1 MLVHVF
7 CMYLCEFIYSYRRAF
22 DVACFD
28 NSGNAK
34 TSIRGTSDSLGSTFF
49 LYLYYG
55 EKYKMIAIHYLINK
69 IKIYIMTVKKLCW
82 SVLTFLVVALMGMS
96 FVSCGSDDEG
106 DVSSL
111 SETQIKSLLEAGSG
125 QWTIREN
132 DGENVLEFVWVFKNG
147 TINSRGLEATYS
159 VSGGVLKLV
168 NYNIWDFLE
177 GGYVIT
183 KIDENSISGYW
194 QGNKSNTFT
203 GIKK

>member
-1 MLVHVF
+1 
-7 CMYLCEFIYSYRRAF
+7 
-22 DVACFD
+22 
-28 NSGNAK
+28 
-34 TSIRGTSDSLGSTFF
+34 
-49 LYLYYG
+49 
-55 EKYKMIAIHYLINK
+55 
-69 IKIYIMTVKKLCW
+69 
-82 SVLTFLVVALMGMS
+82 MGMS

-159 VSGGVLKLV
+159 ISGGVLKLV

-203 GIKK
+203 GIKNSSCVI

>member
-1 MLVHVF
+1 M
-7 CMYLCEFIYSYRRAF
+7 
-22 DVACFD
+22 
-28 NSGNAK
+28 
-34 TSIRGTSDSLGSTFF
+34 
-49 LYLYYG
+49 
-55 EKYKMIAIHYLINK
+55 
-69 IKIYIMTVKKLCW
+69 
-82 SVLTFLVVALMGMS
+82 
-96 FVSCGSDDEG
+96 
-106 DVSSL
+106 
-111 SETQIKSLLEAGSG
+111 
-125 QWTIREN
+125 
-132 DGENVLEFVWVFKNG
+132 FKNG